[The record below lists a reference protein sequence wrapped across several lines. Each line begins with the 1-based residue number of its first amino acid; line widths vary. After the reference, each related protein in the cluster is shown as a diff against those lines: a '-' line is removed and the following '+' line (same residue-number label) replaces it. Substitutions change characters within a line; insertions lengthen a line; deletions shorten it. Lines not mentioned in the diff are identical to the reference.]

1 MFTLLQA
8 QPQAGGNGMSMIL
21 MILLMFIIFYFFIL
35 RPQRKRQ
42 KEIEKFRNSLTLGD
56 NVVTA
61 SGVYGKVKSL
71 NEGEP
76 YITIEIANGVTIKI
90 DRNFVY
96 ADASQQQQA
105 QQR

>member
-1 MFTLLQA
+1 MHNLLQA
-8 QPQAGGNGMSMIL
+8 QPQGGGMQMIL
-21 MILLMFIIFYFFIL
+21 MIVLMFVIFYFFIL

-42 KEIEKFRNSLTLGD
+42 KEVEKFRNSLAVGD
-56 NVVTA
+56 NVITA

-71 NEGEP
+71 NEGEQF
-76 YITIEIANGVTIKI
+76 ITIEIANGVSIKI

-105 QQR
+105 QR

>member
-8 QPQAGGNGMSMIL
+8 QPQGGGMQMIL
-21 MILLMFIIFYFFIL
+21 MIVLMFVIFYFFIL

-42 KEIEKFRNSLTLGD
+42 KEVEKFRNSLAVGD
-56 NVVTA
+56 NVITA

-71 NEGEP
+71 NEGEQF
-76 YITIEIANGVTIKI
+76 ITIEIANGVSIKI

-96 ADASQQQQA
+96 ADASQQQQV
-105 QQR
+105 QR